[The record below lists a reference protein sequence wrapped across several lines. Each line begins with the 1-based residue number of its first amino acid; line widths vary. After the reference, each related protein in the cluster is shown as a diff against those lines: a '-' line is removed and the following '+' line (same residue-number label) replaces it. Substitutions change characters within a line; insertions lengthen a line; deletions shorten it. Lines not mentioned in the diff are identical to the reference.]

1 MVIRYGE
8 SLWLGKP
15 KPGEGVMV
23 GRINPTGG
31 GWVGKRFDAQNTAQG
46 LKWSDKEWYKTIY
59 YIQNP

>member
-8 SLWLGKP
+8 SLWPGKP

-23 GRINPTGG
+23 RRINPTGG

-46 LKWSDKEWYKTIY
+46 LKRSDKE
-59 YIQNP
+59 